1 MKNMDI
7 SKYQTVLKSNIPD
20 LNITDFDEVSSELM
34 DLLEKMLNEDQM
46 IRPSLTEWNHH
57 DVLLK
62 KLYGSH
68 EIGFNDPLEVQKR
81 LKIFQGEMEMYSNI
95 WGYYYWFVK
104 MDKKYKKRI
113 IKSLEKVVDADK

>member
-46 IRPSLTEWNHH
+46 IRPSLTE
-57 DVLLK
+57 
-62 KLYGSH
+62 
-68 EIGFNDPLEVQKR
+68 
-81 LKIFQGEMEMYSNI
+81 
-95 WGYYYWFVK
+95 
-104 MDKKYKKRI
+104 
-113 IKSLEKVVDADK
+113 